1 MTMKAFGCKLDEE
14 LIIQVKM
21 HAMLTRTLMR
31 DVVTRALVEYLNNHT
46 EGAGCTISRETSR
59 EQYYKKVK

>member
-21 HAMLTRTLMR
+21 RAMLTRTLMR
-31 DVVTRALVEYLNNHT
+31 DVVTRALIEYLDNQAEEASARSPEKNS
-46 EGAGCTISRETSR
+46 EN
-59 EQYYKKVK
+59 KFLKN